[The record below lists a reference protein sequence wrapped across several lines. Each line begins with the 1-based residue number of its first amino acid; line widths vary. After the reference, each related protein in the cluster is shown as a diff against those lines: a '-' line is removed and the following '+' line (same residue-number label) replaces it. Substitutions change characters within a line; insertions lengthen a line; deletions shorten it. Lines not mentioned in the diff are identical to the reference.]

1 MILTYYWPP
10 SGGSGVQRWMYFAK
24 YLVQLNWQVSVVTVD
39 PKVASYPVL
48 DDSLINHVKQV
59 KTYRTKSFEPLRIY
73 KWLALKSKKELPQG
87 DINTK
92 GFINK
97 IFAFIRGNIFIP
109 DARKVWNY
117 HALKKAKTVLNETPM
132 NYLVTTGPPHSTH
145 LIGLKL
151 IKQYEIKWLADFRD
165 PWTSIFYNKKLYRTS
180 WAKNKDARYES
191 RVLESA
197 DAILTTLGGAFHKE
211 LYQKTDKNQKFISIV
226 NGYDRQLMSK
236 TKSVKSQKFHIVYSG
251 LLTSNQN
258 FKIIIQV
265 LEILQSKYPNKIKLT
280 LAGNIGPTIISSFKN
295 RLNSIE
301 VIYLGYIPH
310 HDSVSLIKQAHLLLA
325 FSFEQAS
332 DQMIS
337 GKLLEYL
344 SSGVPL
350 IVIGHPESQVAQ
362 IVNRGTHSKVYQSS
376 DCNKIQN
383 QFLKL
388 IQAWLD
394 NTSIINQFE
403 GISEYSRD
411 NLTKKLEETLL
422 SL

>member
-109 DARKVWNY
+109 DARKTWNY
-117 HALKKAKTVLNETPM
+117 HAFKKAKMVLNETPM

-151 IKQYEIKWLADFRD
+151 IKQYEIKWLVDFRD

-180 WAKNKDARYES
+180 WAKNKDAQYES
-191 RVLESA
+191 RVLENA

-211 LYQKTDKNQKFISIV
+211 LYQKTDKDQKFISIV

-236 TKSVKSQKFHIVYSG
+236 TKSVKSQKFHVVYSG

-280 LAGNIGPTIISSFKN
+280 LAGNIGSTIINSFKN
-295 RLNSIE
+295 RLKAIE

-350 IVIGHPESQVAQ
+350 IVIGHPKSQVAQ
-362 IVNRGTHSKVYQSS
+362 IVNRGTHSRVYQSS
-376 DCNKIQN
+376 DYNKIQN

-394 NTSIINQFE
+394 NILIINHFE

-411 NLTKKLEETLL
+411 NLTKKLEEVLL